1 MSVSPKRCLFL
12 DACVAFAEILG
23 ENKDVMEKLKLDVK
37 RKRIPCYISKSAKVE
52 CERKLDYTQSFLES
66 VFRTVAEGHFNF
78 CRQQI
83 GKNPSDPISKDDFQ
97 IFASLFNELR
107 KSVSLILQR
116 PLRTLEIKMVVAAE
130 KVVKKGPK
138 IDFRSF
144 LQRFVT
150 EALLLAAHIKIQKV
164 KFITNEQ
171 GFFKKNP
178 ILPDR
183 RVSDQLLAKIRA
195 SRRHPFHKGDADN
208 ISSAWAHMN
217 KTGQITVFTS
227 FDFRSIISHAEE
239 IYKLI
244 KLHCV
249 DPLYAVQFI

>member
-1 MSVSPKRCLFL
+1 MSGSPKRCLFL
-12 DACVAFAEILG
+12 DSCVVFAEILE

-37 RKRIPCYISKSAKVE
+37 RRRIPCYISESAKIE
-52 CERKLDYTQSFLES
+52 CERKLDYTQRFLGS

-78 CRQQI
+78 CRQQM
-83 GKNPSDPISKDDFQ
+83 GKNPSDPISEDDFQ

-107 KSVSLILQR
+107 KSVSLILQQ
-116 PLRTLEIKMVVAAE
+116 PLRTLEIKMVAAAE
-130 KVVKKGPK
+130 NIAKKGPK
-138 IDFRSF
+138 TDFGSF

-150 EALLLAAHIKIQKV
+150 EALLLAAHIRIHKV

-171 GFFKKNP
+171 GFFKRNP
-178 ILPDR
+178 ILPNT
-183 RVSDQLLAKIRA
+183 RVSNQLLAKIRS

-227 FDFRSIISHAEE
+227 FDFKSIISHAEE
-239 IYKLI
+239 IFKLI

-249 DPLYAVQFI
+249 DPLYAVHFI